1 MLKVGAERP
10 DTGYLDIS
18 RARKGSESLKA
29 SSCWYDRHQIR
40 SWVAGLTSTRLL
52 KAMCIYDQ
60 FKVVVGAKKAH
71 RELSERTLGDPRTR
85 WKPSQKLPNT
95 QTQTFDH
102 VLRRYETLEPRR
114 MIMSTETNFLASGA
128 HIRAYKMTP

>member
-60 FKVVVGAKKAH
+60 FKVVVGAK
-71 RELSERTLGDPRTR
+71 ELIANCPEGPLAIQEPVGNHPKSSQTPR
-85 WKPSQKLPNT
+85 
-95 QTQTFDH
+95 
-102 VLRRYETLEPRR
+102 LRRL
-114 MIMSTETNFLASGA
+114 IMFFDDMKL
-128 HIRAYKMTP
+128 